1 MRPGLFLFFFTACF
15 YVSNAQQHAAQK
27 AEVRHSV
34 TCIISN
40 VMALSLQDNDNGDVN
55 AQRVLVINSN
65 TPCNVVVT
73 ENSSDPTF
81 AYPPA
86 INEIDESSHGPAIS
100 QLTGGKKISYFRD
113 KEVIKYLT
121 SLLYTAAQY

>member
-1 MRPGLFLFFFTACF
+1 MSRSLLLIFFTACF
-15 YVSNAQQHAAQK
+15 FVSNGQKTAQK
-27 AEVRHSV
+27 AEARHSV

-73 ENSSDPTF
+73 ENSSDPVF

-86 INEIDESSHGPAIS
+86 LNEIDESSHGPAIS